1 MKIFV
6 DSYLGE
12 RKNKRYADF
21 KTVKMQVK
29 YSLGFFIF
37 HNLAT
42 SFKRKLTEQKHR
54 VELSNRKQINK
65 VNKCMRCVHIIML
78 TIIALKKLNVFGGDG
93 TNTIRFN
100 RQATNPFPTQKI
112 LQTGPIYH
120 ISRPLV
126 WTH

>member
-12 RKNKRYADF
+12 RKNKCYADFF

-42 SFKRKLTEQKHR
+42 SFKRKLTEQKHQ

-65 VNKCMRCVHIIML
+65 VNKCMLCVHIIML
-78 TIIALKKLNVFGGDG
+78 TIIALKKLMFLVEMG
-93 TNTIRFN
+93 
-100 RQATNPFPTQKI
+100 PTQSGLIGKPQI
-112 LQTGPIYH
+112 HFLH
-120 ISRPLV
+120 K
-126 WTH
+126 